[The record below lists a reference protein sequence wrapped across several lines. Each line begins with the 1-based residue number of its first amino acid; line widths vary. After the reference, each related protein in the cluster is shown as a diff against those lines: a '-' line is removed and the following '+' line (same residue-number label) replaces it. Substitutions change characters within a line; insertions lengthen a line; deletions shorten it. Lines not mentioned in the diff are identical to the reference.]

1 LDLEK
6 VKKSILLIVIGIMVL
21 LEGTLLS
28 ISNLIDYNYPLSSV
42 LNGVGPIFAR
52 VARAFI
58 IISGISL
65 IIAGAVS
72 SRINREPH
80 NS

>member
-1 LDLEK
+1 MDLGK
-6 VKKSILLIVIGIMVL
+6 VKKSILLIIIGIMVL

-28 ISNLIDYNYPLSSV
+28 ISDLIDYNYPLSSV
-42 LNGVGPIFAR
+42 LNLVSPIFAR
-52 VARAFI
+52 IAKAFI

-72 SRINREPH
+72 SRINRKSH